1 MNIAVK
7 CGVDYM
13 VCESI
18 EKAVECLNKPVTDP
32 YGRRLGFIVG
42 YYSNSDGKVYA
53 LEVNF
58 SDFDYKEIPIERFT
72 SSIEGIV
79 LVPEHEYNAMLIE
92 NRLRIVK
99 ARIASLEDLYSRK
112 EIPVH
117 VYEQFK
123 KRLEEELAKLK
134 SSAREVKEAL
144 RRRIHEVE
152 SLIAEVEKTMGMLK
166 TSYLSGEIPE
176 KPYLDAINSMKKTLE
191 VLVKEK
197 DSLRKHIDIIE
208 SLEALP
214 LTPAIGIKQQENP
227 IINTQQNQPVQVVLI
242 E

>member
-1 MNIAVK
+1 
-7 CGVDYM
+7 M
-13 VCESI
+13 VCETIDKVS
-18 EKAVECLNKPVTDP
+18 ECINKPVVDP
-32 YGRRLGFIVG
+32 YGRRLGYIVG

-58 SDFDYKEIPIERFT
+58 NDVDYKEMPIERFT
-72 SSIEGIV
+72 TSVEGIV
-79 LVPEHEYNAMLIE
+79 LIPEHEYNASLIE

-99 ARIASLEDLYSRK
+99 ARIASLEDLYSKK

-134 SSAREVKEAL
+134 GGAREVKEAL
-144 RRRIHEVE
+144 RKRIHEVE
-152 SLIAEVEKTMGMLK
+152 SLIAEVEKTMGVLK
-166 TSYLSGEIPE
+166 TSYLSGELPE
-176 KPYLDAINSMKKTLE
+176 KPYLDAIGSMKKTLE
-191 VLVKEK
+191 ILTREK
-197 DSLRKHIDIIE
+197 NALKKHIDTIE

-214 LTPAIGIKQQENP
+214 LTPAISVKQTEKTP
-227 IINTQQNQPVQVVLI
+227 TTQQSQPIQVVLV

>member
-1 MNIAVK
+1 
-7 CGVDYM
+7 M

-18 EKAVECLNKPVTDP
+18 EKITECINKPVVDP
-32 YGRRLGFIVG
+32 YGRRLGYIVG
-42 YYSNSDGKVYA
+42 YYSNSDGRVYA
-53 LEVNF
+53 LEINF
-58 SDFDYKEIPIERFT
+58 NDSDYKEVSIERFT
-72 SSIEGIV
+72 TSVEGIV
-79 LVPEHEYNAMLIE
+79 LVPEHEFNATQIE

-99 ARIASLEDLYSRK
+99 ARIASLEDLYSKK

-134 SSAREVKEAL
+134 GAAREVKEAL
-144 RRRIHEVE
+144 RKRIHEVE
-152 SLIAEVEKTMGMLK
+152 DLIAEVEKTMGILK

-176 KPYLDAINSMKKTLE
+176 KPYLDALGSMKKTLE
-191 VLVKEK
+191 ILTREK
-197 DSLRKHIDIIE
+197 DSLKKHIDTIE

-214 LTPAIGIKQQENP
+214 LTPAIGMKQPEKTP
-227 IINTQQNQPVQVVLI
+227 TTQQTQPMQVVLV